1 MKFPFSSESRV
12 CGMVPA
18 VLVGVLCAAGQV
30 AAQDLR
36 VVQGVWTS
44 GIQDRQ
50 FTNQLRSGAAVGEL
64 HFWTLLKGG
73 PKTLSELQTKGKL
86 PIVHEWS
93 FPSPLRVEADAMSP
107 VQENEQE
114 VAKLLGV
121 GAIVDRGGLASTV
134 NEGRDFRWRTWSH
147 KQSLW
152 RGTWIVR
159 VLYADGEPV
168 PCDTP
173 PCRWTFFVR

>member
-1 MKFPFSSESRV
+1 MKFSGVLRASGLVSTF
-12 CGMVPA
+12 
-18 VLVGVLCAAGQV
+18 LVGALCAMGQV
-30 AAQDLR
+30 VAQDLR

-44 GIQDRQ
+44 GVEDRQ

-73 PKTLSELQTKGKL
+73 PKTLSELQTRGKL

-93 FPSPLRVEADAMSP
+93 FASPLSIEADAMSP
-107 VQENEQE
+107 AQENEQE

-152 RGTWIVR
+152 RGTWVVR

-168 PCDTP
+168 QCDTP